1 MITELY
7 QRTLKEL
14 TSSNRAWMDFLKTA
28 AFQYKYP
35 FSDQVLIHAQR
46 PGAVACAELEVWN
59 EKFGR
64 WVNKGAHGIALIR
77 DKGGRAA
84 LTHVFDVRDTHHRDE
99 LPFRLWETRSEMCRD
114 IAEALENTF
123 GHLPM
128 KATIGDAAISAC
140 ENICEDNLTDY
151 LDNLM
156 SSADGSLLDDYDED
170 NMRVRLLPLLKY
182 STAYAVLTRL
192 GYKADESL
200 DMDDLAALR
209 EFNTPEVINVLG
221 TATGDLSE
229 ICLREIERTVRAYE
243 KNKIRTFAETENVRY
258 NNPEKNNTLGKGGQE
273 NEHGSNVPVQS
284 TRGSDDSRS
293 EAAHRDQL
301 SSRQIRNDAA
311 RISKEASEGN
321 VHDASHASEA
331 ERASARS
338 GGSGERTDIDDYIP
352 DGTEPWGDGADES
365 DRPDEM
371 GSDDER
377 LESHGGGRSSE
388 QPDLRIGSAANEL
401 PPISEADSL
410 IQILRHGDYLKHSK
424 VEIVSFLLS
433 EMDEAKKNEY
443 IKGCYQQ
450 NFFGEMLKKETDEHL
465 GYHAEPDGLVLY
477 VGHYPERKEESKISW
492 ELTARLIE
500 ALIKDKNYLDEPKE
514 DKQLSLLDMEENVVE
529 SAYEPPSKV
538 EKPLAFSQAAID
550 EFIRLGACTKGS
562 TERIYGYYCRAND
575 TAENVLFLRHEYETD
590 HVGIIIDGRKMSAS
604 WDDDGVRIA
613 EGDKVE
619 GAWKSIFLTW
629 EEVDKRT
636 RELIELGQYIPK
648 HEVERADATYED
660 MVANMIAFLYRDH
673 FRDLPD
679 DDKTI
684 SRFVWPEITEFY
696 KNILLDPQKLEPFC
710 EELDRNIRRMEEKK
724 ETYFSYNNP
733 HFISML
739 TRQFLRDPIEFKE
752 ANEYLMPQKFFITQD
767 RISGALAGTHPV
779 SEGKFRVYSF
789 FLMNKD
795 NAKRAEFLKDEYGI
809 GGSYGGR
816 VDMAYDSKGLAIGY
830 GNLFV
835 NEKILLSWTDV
846 AKRIDALIKQDKYL
860 SEKEQTL
867 LDWYERSQVA
877 RAIQGFYMNRD
888 EEVPRPFTHDAKAVY
903 EDKAKEIIPQIEDSE
918 RFAEIYAV
926 MREIFESDL
935 PNTRNYDYHK
945 SCFETVRQYADG
957 TYNLFPNSHFRKKAK
972 PKAEEAGEVTV
983 REETT
988 GGEPAAEIVDID
1000 LSQSGYD
1007 IQLGSWIYIG
1017 TGEVMLQSVTDKGV
1031 ELYDGT
1037 MFPLEMPYEV
1047 FLERLRENP
1056 LNDHLK
1062 KSVDLEPKTAYK
1074 DAFYVYPEKDMVVW
1088 IYFNP
1093 DANAGGQYVSNY
1105 LKFDDIASAMENR
1118 DDSDD
1123 FFDALSEYAE
1133 VELTDAGTPNF
1144 AIVDKNFKTKTP
1156 TLTDCTEATMQALIE
1171 FYEKNKANEKL
1182 LDEAIDCIN
1191 VYYEK
1196 EFHGSAGD
1204 FENLYKIPLART
1216 TIGEDEKHTISVC
1229 VYLVNMDL
1237 ISDIDGIEVERL
1249 HYDSLRKLIDTELKN
1264 LDFDSLVYL
1273 DDPDERIKYA
1283 EGVIADREAEK
1294 AIDAHEREFGAD
1306 GTRVFGE
1313 PEAEEESFTSDME
1326 AQLDKFVPV
1335 VSEAISKDTAY
1346 CNACGHSD
1354 YENAVM
1360 EGNAAIRR
1368 AVLNLKNM
1376 ELLKLF
1382 LDNIEFRHELYPRV
1396 IANTYERLHEMY
1408 RPMNQDDVER
1418 AAAQM
1423 IAEKDYVPGIEKLSP
1438 FEQLE
1443 RLKGAHPDA
1452 IAAVRVGDFYEFF
1465 DEDAKKVAGVLE
1477 LTMTSRSFPDG
1488 TRHPMCGF
1496 PFYKEEDFFEKL
1508 NDNGYNVA
1516 QCDGDGDPVILLETE
1531 SRLSDEELDEL
1542 PVSTVIDGRVETFRD
1557 AEAML
1562 DALDSAIPVMQEP
1575 PKPKPKTAG
1584 QVFHP
1589 EVDFNDRIDHKLK
1602 AEDLPVRVPSDKY
1615 ERNIRAIRLLH
1626 QLEDE
1631 NKLATESEQKLLADY
1646 SGWGGLSDRFDE
1658 NHSDYEELKSILS
1671 PEEYTAARESTLT
1684 AFYTP
1689 PVVIEAMY
1697 KALERMG
1704 FSRGN
1709 ILEPSCGVGNFIGFL
1724 PESMS
1729 DSKVYGVELDSIS
1742 GRMAQQLYQKQNITV
1757 GGFEE
1762 TLFPDSFFDVAIGN
1776 VPFGQFKVVDKK
1788 YDKYNFLIHDYFFA
1802 KALDKVRPGGVVAFI
1817 TSKGTLDKEN
1827 PAVRKYIAERAELLG
1842 AIRLPDN
1849 AFRSAGTDVVS
1860 DIIFLQKRD
1869 RVIETE
1875 PDWVYLGKDEN
1886 GIAMNQYF
1894 VDNPDM
1900 VLGDIVM
1907 RSGPFGPESTC
1918 RAYEG
1923 QDLGELLSDAISN
1936 IHAEITEVESA
1947 DLEEDTDFIPADPN
1961 VKNFS
1966 YTLVDGKVYYRQN
1979 SIMNRVETTVTGENR
1994 IKGMIAIRDT
2004 VRDLIDA
2011 QLEDYPD
2018 SVITELQSKLN
2029 TQYDEFIGKYGL
2041 INSRGNESVF
2051 SDDSSYFLLSSL
2063 EILNEDKELERKADM
2078 FTKRTIKPYVKIDR
2092 VDTASEA
2099 LAVSLSE
2106 RAAVDMEYMSEL
2118 TGKTED
2124 EIYDELKGVIFLNPL
2139 ESAMMNQP
2147 KYLTADD
2154 YLSGNVR
2161 EKLARAKR
2169 MVASGFPEYA
2179 VNVEALEA
2187 VQPQD
2192 LTAPEIG
2199 IKLGSTWVPDDIVQ
2213 DFVFGLLGTPS
2224 WARWNMSIKYIPQT
2238 AQWVVTN
2245 KSHDKTNVKANT
2257 VYGTSRVNAYEII
2270 EDTLNLKD
2278 VRVFDYVDDG
2288 SGKPKP
2294 VLNKHETTIA
2304 QGKQEEIKRAFEDW
2318 VWQDP
2323 ERREELCKLYNEKF
2337 NSIRPREYDGSHIKY
2352 YGMNPEIQLRKHQ
2365 TDAVARIM
2373 YGGNTLLAHVV
2384 GAGKTFTMVAAAQE
2398 MKRLGLCHKS
2408 MFVVPNHLIEQWA
2421 SEYLQ
2426 LYPSAN
2432 ILVATKKDF
2441 ETKNRKKFCARIAT
2455 GDYDAVIIGHSQ
2467 FEKIPVSIERQ
2478 QRTLEA
2484 EIEELTN
2491 SIAELKYQRGER
2503 VTVKQLEKSKK
2514 SLETR
2519 LKKLNDQ
2526 SRKDDV
2532 VNFEELGIDR
2542 LFVDEA
2548 HFYKN
2553 LFSYTKMRNVAGI
2566 AQTEAQKS
2574 SDLYMKCRYLDEVTG
2589 GKGVIFATGTPI
2601 SNSMVE
2607 LYTMQRYLQYD
2618 ELKYRGLSAFD
2629 SWASTF
2635 GETVT
2640 AIELAPDGSGYR
2652 AKTRFAKFYN
2662 IPELMAMFKQVAD
2675 VQTADMLNL
2684 PVPKA
2689 NYQIVKVAATETQRK
2704 MVESFAKRAEKIHNK
2719 MVSSNVDNML
2729 MVTNDGRKAALDQR
2743 LINPMLPDEEGSKVN
2758 ACVRNVF
2765 DTWEQNKDKRLTQMV
2780 FCDLST
2786 PKGDGKFNVYDDMR
2800 DKLVAMGIP
2809 REEIA
2814 FIHTADT
2821 DAKKKELFAKVRAGQ
2836 VRILMGSTFKMG
2848 AGTNVQKLLK
2858 RLHDL
2863 DCPWRPSDLEQRA
2876 GRIVR
2881 QGNTNEEVDISRYIT
2896 EGTFDAYM
2904 YQLLESKQ
2912 KFISQIMTSKSPVR
2926 SAEDVDETALSY
2938 AEIKALA
2945 SGNPKIIE
2953 KMQLDADVAKLRLQR
2968 ADHNSQKFKL
2978 EDRLLKHFPRD
2989 IKDVEARISG
2999 LEADIET
3006 AKANT
3011 HRDEKGFSG
3020 VKIMG
3025 TDFTEKAE
3033 AGRQILEICKR
3044 ISNPEPRPLGEY
3056 RGFKTEIGF
3065 DTMQKQYFIIL
3076 VGKLRHTVLLGDD
3089 ANGIFTRLD
3098 NKIEGM
3104 ELRLRNCREELQ
3116 NLHEQVE
3123 NAKAELL
3130 KPFPR
3135 EAELNEKQARLDIL
3149 NSELNMNKK
3158 ENELA
3163 DEAPEQNGESGK
3175 ANPPSECE
3183 VDEEIEGRRCIDR
3196 KER

>member
-7 QRTLKEL
+7 RRTLKEL

-46 PGAVACAELEVWN
+46 PGAVACTELEVWN

-99 LPFRLWETRSEMCRD
+99 LPFRLWEARSEMRRD
-114 IAEALENTF
+114 IAEALENSF

-170 NMRVRLLPLLKY
+170 NMRVRLLSLLKY

-200 DMDDLAALR
+200 DVDDLAALR

-243 KNKIRTFAETENVRY
+243 KNKIRTFAEAENVRY
-258 NNPEKNNTLGKGGQE
+258 NNPENNNTLGKGGQE

-338 GGSGERTDIDDYIP
+338 GGSGERTDLDNYIL

-377 LESHGGGRSSE
+377 IESRSGGRSSE
-388 QPDLRIGSAANEL
+388 QPDLRISDEEDPYYYGGKGVDPQYLDTDVSGDL
-401 PPISEADSL
+401 PMPDEDTMILA
-410 IQILRHGDYLKHSK
+410 LRHGDYLRKSK
-424 VEIVSFLLS
+424 GEIVSFLRS
-433 EMDEAKKNEY
+433 EKDEQKKSAYVRNAYEM
-443 IKGCYQQ
+443 GLT
-450 NFFGEMLKKETDEHL
+450 GEFYRPGTKEHI
-465 GYHAEPDGLVLY
+465 GYHVEPSGLLIYEGSFTDRKTEVKFTWGLVA
-477 VGHYPERKEESKISW
+477 E
-492 ELTARLIE
+492 LIE
-500 ALIKDKNYLDEPKE
+500 ALAKDKNYLDEPKE
-514 DKQLSLLDMEENVVE
+514 NKQLSLLDLEENAVE
-529 SAYEPPSKV
+529 GAYEPPSKV
-538 EKPLAFSQAAID
+538 EKPLAFSQATID
-550 EFIRLGACTKGS
+550 EFIRLGGCTKGS
-562 TERIYGYYCRAND
+562 TERIYGYYRRAND

-648 HEVERADATYED
+648 HEAERADATYED

-679 DDKTI
+679 DDKTV
-684 SRFVWPEITEFY
+684 SRFGWPEITEFY
-696 KNILLDPQKLEPFC
+696 KDILHDPQKLEPFC
-710 EELDRNIRRMEEKK
+710 EELDRNIRRMEEKNNK
-724 ETYFSYNNP
+724 YFSYNNT

-739 TRQFLRDPIEFKE
+739 TRQFLRDPVEFKE

-767 RISGALAGTHPV
+767 RISSALAGTHPV

-795 NAKRAEFLKDEYGI
+795 NAKRAEFLKNEYGI

-816 VDMAYDSKGLAIGY
+816 VDMSYDSKGLAIGY

-867 LDWYERSQVA
+867 LDRYERSQVA

-903 EDKAKEIIPQIEDSE
+903 EDKTKEIIPQIENSE

-935 PNTRNYDYHK
+935 PNTRNYDHHK
-945 SCFETVRQYADG
+945 SCFETVKQYADG
-957 TYNLFPNSHFRKKAK
+957 TYNLFPNSHFRKKTK
-972 PKAEEAGEVTV
+972 PKAEEARDVTL
-983 REETT
+983 REEMTEA
-988 GGEPAAEIVDID
+988 EPATEIVDID

-1007 IQLGSWIYIG
+1007 IQLGSWIHIG

-1105 LKFDDIASAMENR
+1105 LKFDDIASAMVNR
-1118 DDSDD
+1118 DDADD
-1123 FFDALSEYAE
+1123 FFDALSGYAE
-1133 VELTDAGTPNF
+1133 VELSDAGTPNF
-1144 AIVDKNFKTKTP
+1144 AIVDKDFKTKTP
-1156 TLTDCTEATMQALIE
+1156 TLTDCTEATMKALIE
-1171 FYEKNKANEKL
+1171 FYEKNQANEKL

-1191 VYYEK
+1191 GYYEK
-1196 EFHGSAGD
+1196 EFHGSAD
-1204 FENLYKIPLART
+1204 TFENLYKIPLART

-1229 VYLVNMDL
+1229 VDLVNLDL
-1237 ISDIDGIEVERL
+1237 ITDIDGIEVERL
-1249 HYDSLRKLIDTELKN
+1249 HYDSLRQLIDTELKN

-1313 PEAEEESFTSDME
+1313 PEAEEESLTSDME
-1326 AQLDKFVPV
+1326 AQLEKFVPV

-1354 YENAVM
+1354 YDNAVM

-1368 AVLNLKNM
+1368 AVLNLKDM

-1408 RPMNQDDVER
+1408 RPMNQDDVDR

-1423 IAEKDYVPGIEKLSP
+1423 IAEKNYVPGIEKLSP
-1438 FEQLE
+1438 FEQYE
-1443 RLKGAHPDA
+1443 RLKGARPDA

-1465 DEDAKKVAGVLE
+1465 DEDAEKVAGALE

-1496 PFYKEEDFFEKL
+1496 PFHKEENFFEKL

-1516 QCDGDGDPVILLETE
+1516 QCDGDGDPVILNVPKRVQQEQELKALGRLMRACRIDDIAFYYENDVFTATDGENTWTRAEFYKFLRDEVLDLDEDNNTPDFLFVPDDVLHPILEYMHEEELKEVMT
-1531 SRLSDEELDEL
+1531 DEELDEL

-1562 DALDSAIPVMQEP
+1562 DALDSAIPVMQET

-1589 EVDFNDRIDHKLK
+1589 EVDFDDRIDHKLR
-1602 AEDLPVRVPSDKY
+1602 AEDLPIRVPSDKY

-1631 NKLATESEQKLLADY
+1631 NRLATESEQKLLADY

-1658 NHSDYEELKSILS
+1658 NHSDYEELKTILT

-1697 KALERMG
+1697 KALENMG

-1729 DSKVYGVELDSIS
+1729 DSKVYGVELDSLS

-1875 PDWVYLGKDEN
+1875 PDWVHLGKDEN
-1886 GIAMNQYF
+1886 GIVMNQYF

-1907 RSGPFGPESTC
+1907 RSGPFGPEPTC

-1936 IHAEITEVESA
+1936 IHAEITEVVSA

-1966 YTLVDGKVYYRQN
+1966 YTLVEGKVYYRQN

-2169 MVASGFPEYA
+2169 MVASGFPEYS

-2187 VQPQD
+2187 
-2192 LTAPEIG
+2192 I
-2199 IKLGSTWVPDDIVQ
+2199 
-2213 DFVFGLLGTPS
+2213 
-2224 WARWNMSIKYIPQT
+2224 
-2238 AQWVVTN
+2238 
-2245 KSHDKTNVKANT
+2245 
-2257 VYGTSRVNAYEII
+2257 
-2270 EDTLNLKD
+2270 
-2278 VRVFDYVDDG
+2278 
-2288 SGKPKP
+2288 
-2294 VLNKHETTIA
+2294 
-2304 QGKQEEIKRAFEDW
+2304 
-2318 VWQDP
+2318 
-2323 ERREELCKLYNEKF
+2323 
-2337 NSIRPREYDGSHIKY
+2337 
-2352 YGMNPEIQLRKHQ
+2352 
-2365 TDAVARIM
+2365 
-2373 YGGNTLLAHVV
+2373 
-2384 GAGKTFTMVAAAQE
+2384 
-2398 MKRLGLCHKS
+2398 
-2408 MFVVPNHLIEQWA
+2408 
-2421 SEYLQ
+2421 
-2426 LYPSAN
+2426 
-2432 ILVATKKDF
+2432 
-2441 ETKNRKKFCARIAT
+2441 
-2455 GDYDAVIIGHSQ
+2455 
-2467 FEKIPVSIERQ
+2467 
-2478 QRTLEA
+2478 
-2484 EIEELTN
+2484 
-2491 SIAELKYQRGER
+2491 
-2503 VTVKQLEKSKK
+2503 
-2514 SLETR
+2514 
-2519 LKKLNDQ
+2519 
-2526 SRKDDV
+2526 
-2532 VNFEELGIDR
+2532 
-2542 LFVDEA
+2542 
-2548 HFYKN
+2548 
-2553 LFSYTKMRNVAGI
+2553 
-2566 AQTEAQKS
+2566 
-2574 SDLYMKCRYLDEVTG
+2574 
-2589 GKGVIFATGTPI
+2589 
-2601 SNSMVE
+2601 
-2607 LYTMQRYLQYD
+2607 
-2618 ELKYRGLSAFD
+2618 
-2629 SWASTF
+2629 
-2635 GETVT
+2635 
-2640 AIELAPDGSGYR
+2640 
-2652 AKTRFAKFYN
+2652 
-2662 IPELMAMFKQVAD
+2662 
-2675 VQTADMLNL
+2675 
-2684 PVPKA
+2684 
-2689 NYQIVKVAATETQRK
+2689 
-2704 MVESFAKRAEKIHNK
+2704 
-2719 MVSSNVDNML
+2719 
-2729 MVTNDGRKAALDQR
+2729 
-2743 LINPMLPDEEGSKVN
+2743 
-2758 ACVRNVF
+2758 
-2765 DTWEQNKDKRLTQMV
+2765 
-2780 FCDLST
+2780 
-2786 PKGDGKFNVYDDMR
+2786 
-2800 DKLVAMGIP
+2800 
-2809 REEIA
+2809 
-2814 FIHTADT
+2814 
-2821 DAKKKELFAKVRAGQ
+2821 
-2836 VRILMGSTFKMG
+2836 
-2848 AGTNVQKLLK
+2848 
-2858 RLHDL
+2858 
-2863 DCPWRPSDLEQRA
+2863 
-2876 GRIVR
+2876 
-2881 QGNTNEEVDISRYIT
+2881 
-2896 EGTFDAYM
+2896 
-2904 YQLLESKQ
+2904 
-2912 KFISQIMTSKSPVR
+2912 
-2926 SAEDVDETALSY
+2926 
-2938 AEIKALA
+2938 
-2945 SGNPKIIE
+2945 
-2953 KMQLDADVAKLRLQR
+2953 
-2968 ADHNSQKFKL
+2968 
-2978 EDRLLKHFPRD
+2978 
-2989 IKDVEARISG
+2989 
-2999 LEADIET
+2999 
-3006 AKANT
+3006 
-3011 HRDEKGFSG
+3011 
-3020 VKIMG
+3020 
-3025 TDFTEKAE
+3025 
-3033 AGRQILEICKR
+3033 
-3044 ISNPEPRPLGEY
+3044 
-3056 RGFKTEIGF
+3056 
-3065 DTMQKQYFIIL
+3065 
-3076 VGKLRHTVLLGDD
+3076 
-3089 ANGIFTRLD
+3089 
-3098 NKIEGM
+3098 
-3104 ELRLRNCREELQ
+3104 
-3116 NLHEQVE
+3116 
-3123 NAKAELL
+3123 
-3130 KPFPR
+3130 
-3135 EAELNEKQARLDIL
+3135 
-3149 NSELNMNKK
+3149 
-3158 ENELA
+3158 
-3163 DEAPEQNGESGK
+3163 
-3175 ANPPSECE
+3175 
-3183 VDEEIEGRRCIDR
+3183 
-3196 KER
+3196 

>member
-1 MITELY
+1 
-7 QRTLKEL
+7 
-14 TSSNRAWMDFLKTA
+14 
-28 AFQYKYP
+28 
-35 FSDQVLIHAQR
+35 
-46 PGAVACAELEVWN
+46 
-59 EKFGR
+59 
-64 WVNKGAHGIALIR
+64 
-77 DKGGRAA
+77 
-84 LTHVFDVRDTHHRDE
+84 
-99 LPFRLWETRSEMCRD
+99 
-114 IAEALENTF
+114 
-123 GHLPM
+123 M
-128 KATIGDAAISAC
+128 KKMMFTMEG
-140 ENICEDNLTDY
+140 NL
-151 LDNLM
+151 
-156 SSADGSLLDDYDED
+156 
-170 NMRVRLLPLLKY
+170 
-182 STAYAVLTRL
+182 
-192 GYKADESL
+192 
-200 DMDDLAALR
+200 
-209 EFNTPEVINVLG
+209 
-221 TATGDLSE
+221 
-229 ICLREIERTVRAYE
+229 C
-243 KNKIRTFAETENVRY
+243 
-258 NNPEKNNTLGKGGQE
+258 
-273 NEHGSNVPVQS
+273 
-284 TRGSDDSRS
+284 
-293 EAAHRDQL
+293 
-301 SSRQIRNDAA
+301 AA
-311 RISKEASEGN
+311 RIREGRYRHN
-321 VHDASHASEA
+321 PPLTQEDL
-331 ERASARS
+331 ARKIQFL
-338 GGSGERTDIDDYIP
+338 G
-352 DGTEPWGDGADES
+352 
-365 DRPDEM
+365 
-371 GSDDER
+371 
-377 LESHGGGRSSE
+377 
-388 QPDLRIGSAANEL
+388 NENMT
-401 PPISEADSL
+401 SL
-410 IQILRHGDYLKHSK
+410 I
-424 VEIVSFLLS
+424 
-433 EMDEAKKNEY
+433 
-443 IKGCYQQ
+443 
-450 NFFGEMLKKETDEHL
+450 
-465 GYHAEPDGLVLY
+465 
-477 VGHYPERKEESKISW
+477 
-492 ELTARLIE
+492 
-500 ALIKDKNYLDEPKE
+500 
-514 DKQLSLLDMEENVVE
+514 
-529 SAYEPPSKV
+529 
-538 EKPLAFSQAAID
+538 
-550 EFIRLGACTKGS
+550 
-562 TERIYGYYCRAND
+562 
-575 TAENVLFLRHEYETD
+575 
-590 HVGIIIDGRKMSAS
+590 
-604 WDDDGVRIA
+604 
-613 EGDKVE
+613 
-619 GAWKSIFLTW
+619 
-629 EEVDKRT
+629 
-636 RELIELGQYIPK
+636 
-648 HEVERADATYED
+648 
-660 MVANMIAFLYRDH
+660 
-673 FRDLPD
+673 
-679 DDKTI
+679 I
-684 SRFVWPEITEFY
+684 SRIE
-696 KNILLDPQKLEPFC
+696 KNQRHVCDG
-710 EELDRNIRRMEEKK
+710 EL
-724 ETYFSYNNP
+724 
-733 HFISML
+733 
-739 TRQFLRDPIEFKE
+739 
-752 ANEYLMPQKFFITQD
+752 
-767 RISGALAGTHPV
+767 
-779 SEGKFRVYSF
+779 
-789 FLMNKD
+789 
-795 NAKRAEFLKDEYGI
+795 
-809 GGSYGGR
+809 
-816 VDMAYDSKGLAIGY
+816 
-830 GNLFV
+830 
-835 NEKILLSWTDV
+835 
-846 AKRIDALIKQDKYL
+846 
-860 SEKEQTL
+860 
-867 LDWYERSQVA
+867 
-877 RAIQGFYMNRD
+877 
-888 EEVPRPFTHDAKAVY
+888 
-903 EDKAKEIIPQIEDSE
+903 
-918 RFAEIYAV
+918 
-926 MREIFESDL
+926 
-935 PNTRNYDYHK
+935 
-945 SCFETVRQYADG
+945 
-957 TYNLFPNSHFRKKAK
+957 
-972 PKAEEAGEVTV
+972 
-983 REETT
+983 
-988 GGEPAAEIVDID
+988 
-1000 LSQSGYD
+1000 
-1007 IQLGSWIYIG
+1007 
-1017 TGEVMLQSVTDKGV
+1017 
-1031 ELYDGT
+1031 
-1037 MFPLEMPYEV
+1037 

-1105 LKFDDIASAMENR
+1105 LKFDDIALAMENR
-1118 DDSDD
+1118 DDADD

-1229 VYLVNMDL
+1229 VDLVNLDL

-1283 EGVIADREAEK
+1283 EGIIADREAEK
-1294 AIDAHEREFGAD
+1294 AIDAHKREFGAD

-1313 PEAEEESFTSDME
+1313 PESEEESFTSDME

-1335 VSEAISKDTAY
+1335 VSDAISQDTAY

-1368 AVLNLKNM
+1368 AVLNLKDM

-1396 IANTYERLHEMY
+1396 IANTYERLHEMH

-1542 PVSTVIDGRVETFRD
+1542 PVSTVIDGRVEIFRD

-1875 PDWVYLGKDEN
+1875 PDWVHLGKDEN

-1907 RSGPFGPESTC
+1907 RSGPFGPEPTC

-2147 KYLTADD
+2147 KYLTAEGLKEVFHSLNRMDIHTKQITVKETRIETQGD
-2154 YLSGNVR
+2154 GSVVPVEYEVVKTYLYVDTI
-2161 EKLARAKR
+2161 
-2169 MVASGFPEYA
+2169 P
-2179 VNVEALEA
+2179 
-2187 VQPQD
+2187 
-2192 LTAPEIG
+2192 LTAAEAAEKYG
-2199 IKLGSTWVPDDIVQ
+2199 LDEKQRKQLDELLSDRNKELWE
-2213 DFVFGLLGTPS
+2213 GLLS
-2224 WARWNMSIKYIPQT
+2224 
-2238 AQWVVTN
+2238 
-2245 KSHDKTNVKANT
+2245 
-2257 VYGTSRVNAYEII
+2257 
-2270 EDTLNLKD
+2270 
-2278 VRVFDYVDDG
+2278 
-2288 SGKPKP
+2288 
-2294 VLNKHETTIA
+2294 
-2304 QGKQEEIKRAFEDW
+2304 
-2318 VWQDP
+2318 
-2323 ERREELCKLYNEKF
+2323 
-2337 NSIRPREYDGSHIKY
+2337 
-2352 YGMNPEIQLRKHQ
+2352 
-2365 TDAVARIM
+2365 
-2373 YGGNTLLAHVV
+2373 
-2384 GAGKTFTMVAAAQE
+2384 
-2398 MKRLGLCHKS
+2398 
-2408 MFVVPNHLIEQWA
+2408 
-2421 SEYLQ
+2421 
-2426 LYPSAN
+2426 
-2432 ILVATKKDF
+2432 
-2441 ETKNRKKFCARIAT
+2441 
-2455 GDYDAVIIGHSQ
+2455 
-2467 FEKIPVSIERQ
+2467 
-2478 QRTLEA
+2478 
-2484 EIEELTN
+2484 
-2491 SIAELKYQRGER
+2491 
-2503 VTVKQLEKSKK
+2503 
-2514 SLETR
+2514 
-2519 LKKLNDQ
+2519 
-2526 SRKDDV
+2526 
-2532 VNFEELGIDR
+2532 
-2542 LFVDEA
+2542 
-2548 HFYKN
+2548 
-2553 LFSYTKMRNVAGI
+2553 
-2566 AQTEAQKS
+2566 
-2574 SDLYMKCRYLDEVTG
+2574 
-2589 GKGVIFATGTPI
+2589 
-2601 SNSMVE
+2601 
-2607 LYTMQRYLQYD
+2607 
-2618 ELKYRGLSAFD
+2618 
-2629 SWASTF
+2629 
-2635 GETVT
+2635 
-2640 AIELAPDGSGYR
+2640 
-2652 AKTRFAKFYN
+2652 
-2662 IPELMAMFKQVAD
+2662 
-2675 VQTADMLNL
+2675 
-2684 PVPKA
+2684 
-2689 NYQIVKVAATETQRK
+2689 
-2704 MVESFAKRAEKIHNK
+2704 
-2719 MVSSNVDNML
+2719 
-2729 MVTNDGRKAALDQR
+2729 
-2743 LINPMLPDEEGSKVN
+2743 
-2758 ACVRNVF
+2758 
-2765 DTWEQNKDKRLTQMV
+2765 
-2780 FCDLST
+2780 
-2786 PKGDGKFNVYDDMR
+2786 
-2800 DKLVAMGIP
+2800 
-2809 REEIA
+2809 
-2814 FIHTADT
+2814 
-2821 DAKKKELFAKVRAGQ
+2821 
-2836 VRILMGSTFKMG
+2836 
-2848 AGTNVQKLLK
+2848 
-2858 RLHDL
+2858 
-2863 DCPWRPSDLEQRA
+2863 
-2876 GRIVR
+2876 
-2881 QGNTNEEVDISRYIT
+2881 
-2896 EGTFDAYM
+2896 
-2904 YQLLESKQ
+2904 
-2912 KFISQIMTSKSPVR
+2912 
-2926 SAEDVDETALSY
+2926 
-2938 AEIKALA
+2938 
-2945 SGNPKIIE
+2945 
-2953 KMQLDADVAKLRLQR
+2953 
-2968 ADHNSQKFKL
+2968 
-2978 EDRLLKHFPRD
+2978 
-2989 IKDVEARISG
+2989 
-2999 LEADIET
+2999 
-3006 AKANT
+3006 
-3011 HRDEKGFSG
+3011 
-3020 VKIMG
+3020 
-3025 TDFTEKAE
+3025 
-3033 AGRQILEICKR
+3033 
-3044 ISNPEPRPLGEY
+3044 
-3056 RGFKTEIGF
+3056 
-3065 DTMQKQYFIIL
+3065 
-3076 VGKLRHTVLLGDD
+3076 
-3089 ANGIFTRLD
+3089 
-3098 NKIEGM
+3098 
-3104 ELRLRNCREELQ
+3104 
-3116 NLHEQVE
+3116 
-3123 NAKAELL
+3123 
-3130 KPFPR
+3130 
-3135 EAELNEKQARLDIL
+3135 
-3149 NSELNMNKK
+3149 
-3158 ENELA
+3158 
-3163 DEAPEQNGESGK
+3163 
-3175 ANPPSECE
+3175 
-3183 VDEEIEGRRCIDR
+3183 
-3196 KER
+3196 